1 VEVRGGTL
9 IEVRGDE
16 ALAVFDS
23 ARQAI
28 RAAMDLQQQFAE
40 ETDADPE
47 LPLRVGIGIDSG
59 EAIGLE
65 DGSFR
70 GASLNVAA
78 RLCALAHGGEILVS
92 QGTSHLAGP
101 GQPGGR
107 NLCYFDG
114 NDAVIVWTHERR
126 EQPSHRDMLAIA
138 REGGSDHARLAAWW
152 DVQHHLIGKIE

>member
-1 VEVRGGTL
+1 
-9 IEVRGDE
+9 
-16 ALAVFDS
+16 
-23 ARQAI
+23 
-28 RAAMDLQQQFAE
+28 
-40 ETDADPE
+40 
-47 LPLRVGIGIDSG
+47 
-59 EAIGLE
+59 
-65 DGSFR
+65 
-70 GASLNVAA
+70 VAA